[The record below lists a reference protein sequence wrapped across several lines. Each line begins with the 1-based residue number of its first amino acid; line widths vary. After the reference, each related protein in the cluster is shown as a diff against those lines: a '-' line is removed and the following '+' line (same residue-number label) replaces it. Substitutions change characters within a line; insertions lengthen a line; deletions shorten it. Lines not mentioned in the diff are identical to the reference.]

1 MSFPLIFDI
10 IVAFLLVATIVFAVI
25 LNRKLSLI
33 HNSRDDIQNLLD
45 HFSKAL
51 ARAEDGVSELRRT
64 ASSVGDGLDKQ
75 INKAAAL
82 KDDLVFLCERGNALA
97 NSLEDGIRKTR
108 KTASPERSHAAKVD
122 MQTEA
127 SSREKAN
134 GSQTATGGLR

>member
-10 IVAFLLVATIVFAVI
+10 VVAFLLVATIVFAVI

-51 ARAEDGVSELRRT
+51 VRAEDGVSELRRT

-97 NSLEDGIRKTR
+97 NALEDGIRKTR
-108 KTASPERSHAAKVD
+108 KTTPPERSHASKVD
-122 MQTEA
+122 MQVE
-127 SSREKAN
+127 
-134 GSQTATGGLR
+134 SQARDTAIGGLR